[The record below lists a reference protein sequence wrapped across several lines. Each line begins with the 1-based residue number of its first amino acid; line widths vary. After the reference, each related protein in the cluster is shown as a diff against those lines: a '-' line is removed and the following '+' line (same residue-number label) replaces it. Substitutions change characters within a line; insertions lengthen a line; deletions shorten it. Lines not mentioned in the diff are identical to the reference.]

1 MHRRIEPRRQ
11 RQDQRGGQVDAGA
24 DRAKGIRGGIMIAID
39 GNGRRMRE
47 TGSDWAG
54 DSAVRGNERKPEIV
68 PVNVAEGNDE
78 LHGQRE

>member
-11 RQDQRGGQVDAGA
+11 RQDQRAGQVDAGA
-24 DRAKGIRGGIMIAID
+24 DRAEGIRGGIVTAI
-39 GNGRRMRE
+39 GNGWRMRE
-47 TGSDWAG
+47 TGSDWPG
-54 DSAVRGNERKPEIV
+54 DRAVRGEGRKPEIV

>member
-1 MHRRIEPRRQ
+1 
-11 RQDQRGGQVDAGA
+11 
-24 DRAKGIRGGIMIAID
+24 MIAID